1 MTIDFE
7 EYGRIICAALLH
19 TPNKSLK
26 ELEKE
31 ANNLQIQSHL
41 FFLIIKYTDAYK
53 SVYIDEGAPS
63 FLLTI
68 NYSCDNLSSGGFNE
82 K

>member
-1 MTIDFE
+1 MTSDFE

-31 ANNLQIQSHL
+31 ANNLQI
-41 FFLIIKYTDAYK
+41 
-53 SVYIDEGAPS
+53 
-63 FLLTI
+63 
-68 NYSCDNLSSGGFNE
+68 
-82 K
+82 